1 MFAIL
6 NIKLETC
13 WLRKWNIKMEF
24 LKVRP
29 PRSPI
34 CEEGGCNKLPE
45 GGFASLVFVDA
56 LLGVA
61 SPKSELCRHCQLLAA
76 AEANVEVSQA
86 ENPPSSHAMKRGHK
100 ESRPRT
106 SDIRR

>member
-1 MFAIL
+1 MRLMGISTINGDVPQL
-6 NIKLETC
+6 Y
-13 WLRKWNIKMEF
+13 
-24 LKVRP
+24 
-29 PRSPI
+29 
-34 CEEGGCNKLPE
+34 NKLPE

-76 AEANVEVSQA
+76 GEANVEVSQA